1 MSKLSIASVLDNPAR
16 RIPIYAMV
24 KASAPTPAKDDELI
38 EDMRAQRYTYRER
51 IRQMNRMDSEAY
63 ELDIKSL
70 AHSLRDLE
78 EEIHREAMR
87 TIFGDPYVLD
97 LSGARDDAPAA
108 AAML

>member
-24 KASAPTPAKDDELI
+24 KASAPTPAKDELI
-38 EDMRAQRYTYRER
+38 EDMRAQRYTYREQ
-51 IRQMNRMDSEAY
+51 IRQMSRMDSEAY

-87 TIFGDPYVLD
+87 TIFGDPYVLE
-97 LSGARDDAPAA
+97 LSSARDDALATA
-108 AAML
+108 GML

>member
-38 EDMRAQRYTYRER
+38 EDMRAQRYTYREQ
-51 IRQMNRMDSEAY
+51 IRQMSRMDSEAY

-87 TIFGDPYVLD
+87 TIFGAPYVLE
-97 LSGARDDAPAA
+97 LSSARDGALATA
-108 AAML
+108 GML

>member
-1 MSKLSIASVLDNPAR
+1 MSKLSLASVLDNPAR

-24 KASAPTPAKDDELI
+24 KAAAPTPAKDDALI

-51 IRQMNRMDSEAY
+51 IRQMHRMNSEAY

-87 TIFGDPYVLD
+87 EIFGDPYMVE
-97 LSGARDDAPAA
+97 LSNAQDDAPEA